1 MVYEYKNSITDCAR
15 FVKRQNPYF
24 IYKNAACGG
33 SDSLHLPLP
42 ENDETA
48 LGENKKGLLKPK
60 DFNRPKR

>member
-24 IYKNAACGG
+24 IYKNAVCGG

-42 ENDETA
+42 ENDENA
-48 LGENKKGLLKPK
+48 LGENKKTVC
-60 DFNRPKR
+60 